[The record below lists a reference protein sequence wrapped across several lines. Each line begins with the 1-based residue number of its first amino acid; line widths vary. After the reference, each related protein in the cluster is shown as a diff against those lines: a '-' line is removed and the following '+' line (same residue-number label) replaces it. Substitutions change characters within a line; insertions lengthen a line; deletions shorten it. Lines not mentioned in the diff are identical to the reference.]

1 MTKKIENVKESLDDS
16 GIVEDISNNTPDD
29 DRSEY
34 EKIRDENIRE
44 RIEMWNYLGL
54 QSSSQECKPKV
65 SSRQKGQKRKTNE
78 VKTTIR
84 KSARLAAKE
93 DVYETILRDLQ
104 SEVIEKQKSVEKLKI
119 PNRKKRKLE
128 NFEEST
134 LVFNVS
140 FSSRADSKKLFISYW
155 S

>member
-1 MTKKIENVKESLDDS
+1 MTKKFENVKESLDDS

-104 SEVIEKQKSVEKLKI
+104 SEVIEKQKSVEKPKI
-119 PNRKKRKLE
+119 PNRKKRKLG
-128 NFEEST
+128 NFEQST

>member
-1 MTKKIENVKESLDDS
+1 MTKKFENVKESLDDS

-54 QSSSQECKPKV
+54 QSSSQECKLKA

-104 SEVIEKQKSVEKLKI
+104 SEVIEKQKSVEKPKI
-119 PNRKKRKLE
+119 PNRKKRKLG
-128 NFEEST
+128 NFEQST

>member
-1 MTKKIENVKESLDDS
+1 MTKKFENVKESLDDS

-54 QSSSQECKPKV
+54 QSSSQECKPKA

-104 SEVIEKQKSVEKLKI
+104 SEVIEKQKSVETLKLT
-119 PNRKKRKLE
+119 NRKKRKLG
-128 NFEEST
+128 NFEQST

>member
-1 MTKKIENVKESLDDS
+1 MTKKFENVKESLDDS

-54 QSSSQECKPKV
+54 QSSSQECKPKA

-104 SEVIEKQKSVEKLKI
+104 SEVIVKQKSVEKLKL
-119 PNRKKRKLE
+119 PNRKKRKLG
-128 NFEEST
+128 NFEQST

>member
-1 MTKKIENVKESLDDS
+1 MTKKFENVKESLDDS

-54 QSSSQECKPKV
+54 QSSSQECKPKA

-104 SEVIEKQKSVEKLKI
+104 SEVIEKQKSVEKPKI
-119 PNRKKRKLE
+119 PNRKKRKLG
-128 NFEEST
+128 NFEQST

>member
-1 MTKKIENVKESLDDS
+1 MTKNLKNVRESLDDS
-16 GIVEDISNNTPDD
+16 GIVEDISNHQPDD

-54 QSSSQECKPKV
+54 QSSSQECKPKA

-104 SEVIEKQKSVEKLKI
+104 SEVIEKQKSVEKPKI

>member
-54 QSSSQECKPKV
+54 QSSSQECKPKL

-104 SEVIEKQKSVEKLKI
+104 SEVIEKQKSVEKPKLK
-119 PNRKKRKLE
+119 NRKKRKFE
-128 NFEEST
+128 NFEQST

>member
-1 MTKKIENVKESLDDS
+1 MDDS

-54 QSSSQECKPKV
+54 QSSSQECKPKA

-104 SEVIEKQKSVEKLKI
+104 SEVIEKQKSVETLKLT
-119 PNRKKRKLE
+119 NRKKRKLG